1 MEEQFRVS
9 CSEMHFLREQ
19 FRSSPMFWNVFFEG
33 AIILDFCFMAAAL
46 CFYDCRLVQL
56 VYSYLNA
63 LIFISFLSVRT
74 YFYQCVLVWL
84 LNIKS
89 IDIFFLLKTLW
100 HEYQIMKSNIMPHNN
115 ITTKSLILIFF
126 ITILQLKTFKTQ
138 ITTNTRTLVYHGPN
152 E

>member
-1 MEEQFRVS
+1 MFR
-9 CSEMHFLREQ
+9 
-19 FRSSPMFWNVFFEG
+19 NAFFEG
-33 AIILDFCFMAAAL
+33 AISKFTHVLKCIFWGSNYFGLLFHGCCFMLLWLPISVACL
-46 CFYDCRLVQL
+46 FLFECTHFYLL
-56 VYSYLNA
+56 
-63 LIFISFLSVRT
+63 LICKNLFLSVRT
-74 YFYQCVLVWL
+74 CMTVKHQKYWYF
-84 LNIKS
+84 
-89 IDIFFLLKTLW
+89 FFLLKTLW